1 MFFGTIFLM
10 FSYGF
15 GAWVDEQIIYEN
27 KENPN
32 VTINQQLWDIGAFGY
47 RGQRTVK
54 LTPILGIWN
63 WAEQIDTAEIETD
76 NWTLVQR
83 EGDIKFP

>member
-1 MFFGTIFLM
+1 M
-10 FSYGF
+10 
-15 GAWVDEQIIYEN
+15 N

-47 RGQRTVK
+47 GGQRTVK

-63 WAEQIDTAEIETD
+63 WAEEIDTTEIEKD
-76 NWTLVQR
+76 NWTLVER